1 MRMQWEIR
9 KRRGYHRPV
18 LIYSIE
24 LESFEIELA
33 LPQVVLEKAVVKPP
47 SAWRSYCHP
56 GQDERAGALPGWH
69 RLMTPS
75 HVMKTFGE
83 TLTLPWRGPGATFG
97 DVDEAFARLRR
108 DFEMVLT
115 AAYDSAP
122 LDIVSGLDLTEA
134 TRKHIASGVVSARF
148 LAAAGF

>member
-1 MRMQWEIR
+1 MKIQWEIT

-18 LIYSIE
+18 LKYGIE
-24 LESFEIELA
+24 LEPFEIELA
-33 LPQVVLEKAVVKPP
+33 VPQVVLEKAIVKPP

-56 GQDERAGALPGWH
+56 GQDERGGESLGWH
-69 RLMTPS
+69 RLMTPN
-75 HVMKTFGE
+75 HVRKAFE
-83 TLTLPWRGPGATFG
+83 DTLILPWRGPGGKFT
-97 DVDEAFARLRR
+97 DVADAFARLRR
-108 DFEMVLT
+108 DFELVLT

-122 LDIVSGLDLTEA
+122 LDIVSGLELTDV

>member
-1 MRMQWEIR
+1 MKMQWEIR

-18 LIYSIE
+18 LSYSIE
-24 LESFEIELA
+24 LEPFEIELA
-33 LPQVVLEKAVVKPP
+33 VPQVVLDKAVVRPP
-47 SAWRSYCHP
+47 SAWRSFCHP

-75 HVMKTFGE
+75 HVMKSHGE

-97 DVDEAFARLRR
+97 DVEEAFSRLRR

-115 AAYDSAP
+115 AAYDSVP
-122 LDIVSGLDLTEA
+122 LDIVCELELTDA
-134 TRKHIASGVVSARF
+134 TRKHIASGVVTARF